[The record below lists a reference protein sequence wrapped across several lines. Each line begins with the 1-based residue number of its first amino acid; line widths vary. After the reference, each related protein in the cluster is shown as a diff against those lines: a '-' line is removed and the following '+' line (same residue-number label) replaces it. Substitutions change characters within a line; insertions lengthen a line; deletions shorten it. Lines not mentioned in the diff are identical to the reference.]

1 MANKDS
7 VPTLIL
13 RWLGRHISKGFANLL
28 EGSWWPP
35 VALLVVAIYW
45 FSVANSIPQPTSQTV
60 ENFGVYGDSFGRLT
74 SLFTALGFGGL
85 IITLLL
91 QQRQIRKQEDAARIQ
106 REKDEKGRYEE
117 VLFRLLDTYRQT
129 LSEVQVGE
137 IRGRDVLRRS
147 LDRVD
152 IGLLDDGVNALPRE
166 LSSRRDSDTLS
177 QEDLRRL
184 DYLHYRNFKIV
195 AVEIHPQTRLVDT
208 FEVLL
213 EHMLL
218 GAPDHLLI
226 NAYQGLVF
234 AQITFLES
242 RYFFLV
248 ALSHTSRAH
257 LRDLLARTGFLDRLS
272 RSQLH
277 RLHRDMYEEYW
288 GQEIGQ
294 RERPPTIPM
303 PPDRIKQAFRAHK
316 AAGGKPKSTYTPLGV
331 RQSKIDAETLDDKD
345 VT

>member
-1 MANKDS
+1 MAHDEFFPKPI
-7 VPTLIL
+7 V
-13 RWLGRHISKGFANLL
+13 RRLGRSISKALSNLIEGF
-28 EGSWWPP
+28 WWPP
-35 VALLVVAIYW
+35 VALLVLAVYW
-45 FSVANSIPQPTSQTV
+45 FSVASSIPQPISQTV

-91 QQRQIRKQEDAARIQ
+91 QQRQIRKQEGAARIQ
-106 REKDEKGRYEE
+106 REKDEKDRYEQ

-129 LSEVQVGE
+129 LSEVQVGDA
-137 IRGRDVLRRS
+137 RGRDVLRRS

-152 IGLLDDGVNALPRE
+152 AGLLDEGVNGLPRE
-166 LSSRRDSDTLS
+166 LSSRRDSNTLS
-177 QEDLRRL
+177 GEDRRRI

-195 AVEIHPQTRLVDT
+195 AVEIHPQARLVDT

-213 EHMLL
+213 EHMCR

-226 NAYQGLVF
+226 NAYRDLVF

-248 ALSHTSRAH
+248 ALSHTNRMR
-257 LRDLLARTGFLDRLS
+257 LRDLLVRTGFLDRLS

-277 RLHRDMYEEYW
+277 RLHRDMYREYW
-288 GQEIGQ
+288 GQEIEQ
-294 RERPPTIPM
+294 RDRPPTIPM
-303 PPDRIKQAFRAHK
+303 SPDRIKLAFRAYK
-316 AAGGKPKSTYTPLGV
+316 AAGGKPKSTYMPLGV
-331 RQSKIDAETLDDKD
+331 RQSKNSAETFD
-345 VT
+345 

>member
-1 MANKDS
+1 MMHRDPELKS
-7 VPTLIL
+7 VR
-13 RWLGRHISKGFANLL
+13 RWLGQQVFKALASLIEGF
-28 EGSWWPP
+28 WWPP
-35 VALLVVAIYW
+35 VALLIVAVYW
-45 FSVANSIPQPTSQTV
+45 FSVANSIPPPASHTV
-60 ENFGVYGDSFGRLT
+60 ENFGIYGDSFGRLT

-91 QQRQIRKQEDAARIQ
+91 QQRQIRKQEGAARVQ
-106 REKDEKGRYEE
+106 REKDEKSRYEE

-137 IRGRDVLRRS
+137 VRGRDVLRRS

-152 IGLLDDGVNALPRE
+152 AGLLEEGVNGLPRD
-166 LSSRRDSDTLS
+166 LSSRRDSGTLS
-177 QEDLRRL
+177 EEDRRRI

-195 AVEIHPQTRLVDT
+195 GVEIHPQSRLVDT

-213 EHMLL
+213 EHMCR

-226 NAYQGLVF
+226 NAYRDLVF

-242 RYFFLV
+242 RYFFLI
-248 ALSHTSRAH
+248 ALSHASRTR
-257 LRDLLARTGFLDRLS
+257 LRDLLTRTGFLDRLS

-277 RLHRDMYEEYW
+277 RLHRDMYKEYW
-288 GQEIGQ
+288 GQEIEQ
-294 RERPPTIPM
+294 RERAPTIPM
-303 PPDRIKQAFRAHK
+303 PPSRVKQAFRAHK

-331 RQSKIDAETLDDKD
+331 RLARKGVEASDETD
-345 VT
+345 VP

>member
-7 VPTLIL
+7 VPTLTF
-13 RWLGRHISKGFANLL
+13 RWLGRHISKAFSNLVEGF
-28 EGSWWPP
+28 WWPP

-152 IGLLDDGVNALPRE
+152 VGLLEDGVNGLPRD
-166 LSSRRDSDTLS
+166 LSSKRDSDTLS
-177 QEDLRRL
+177 QDDLRRL
-184 DYLHYRNFKIV
+184 DYC
-195 AVEIHPQTRLVDT
+195 TT
-208 FEVLL
+208 
-213 EHMLL
+213 
-218 GAPDHLLI
+218 G
-226 NAYQGLVF
+226 
-234 AQITFLES
+234 
-242 RYFFLV
+242 
-248 ALSHTSRAH
+248 TSRSLP
-257 LRDLLARTGFLDRLS
+257 LRFTR
-272 RSQLH
+272 
-277 RLHRDMYEEYW
+277 
-288 GQEIGQ
+288 
-294 RERPPTIPM
+294 RP
-303 PPDRIKQAFRAHK
+303 A
-316 AAGGKPKSTYTPLGV
+316 L
-331 RQSKIDAETLDDKD
+331 
-345 VT
+345 

>member
-1 MANKDS
+1 MKYKG
-7 VPTLIL
+7 IL
-13 RWLGRHISKGFANLL
+13 PAQVRRSLGRQVSKVIKLLIVGF
-28 EGSWWPP
+28 WWPP
-35 VALLVVAIYW
+35 VALIVVAIYW
-45 FSVANSIPQPTSQTV
+45 FSVANKIPQPTTQAI
-60 ENFGVYGDSFGRLT
+60 ENFGLYGDSFGRLT

-91 QQRQIRKQEDAARIQ
+91 QQRQIRMQEDAARIQ
-106 REKDEKGRYEE
+106 RERDEKARYED

-137 IRGRDVLRRS
+137 IRGRDVLRRA

-152 IGLLDDGVNALPRE
+152 AGVLEDGIHTLPKD
-166 LSSRRDSDTLS
+166 LSSKRDSGNLS
-177 QEDLRRL
+177 HEDLLRI

-195 AVEIHPQTRLVDT
+195 SVEIQPQTRLVDT
-208 FEVLL
+208 FEILL
-213 EHMLL
+213 EHMCR

-226 NAYQGLVF
+226 NAYRDLVF

-248 ALSHTSRAH
+248 ALSRVDRTR

-277 RLHRDMYEEYW
+277 RLHRDMYKEYW
-288 GQEIGQ
+288 GQDVEQ
-294 RERPPTIPM
+294 RERLPSIPM
-303 PPDRIKQAFRAHK
+303 RPERIKEAFRAWRT
-316 AAGGKPKSTYTPLGV
+316 AGGKPRSTYAPIGV
-331 RQSKIDAETLDDKD
+331 RQSQSDASKLDGEES
-345 VT
+345 V